1 MSFCSDEELGHRLNA
16 VAFLTAIVLP
26 VLFFIRVINL
36 LFVPL
41 LVRVFGLYLDYH
53 IISICRLDPAL
64 SLNQIKNKTVLMKQS
79 TALDILKTG
88 NNVFLTGSAG
98 SGKTYTLNQYI
109 HYLRARRISVAT
121 TASTGIAATHMN
133 GITIHSWSGIGI
145 KDELSDRDLANLS
158 RKKILKDR
166 LRDTAVLIIDEI
178 SMLHA
183 KQLNAVNQVLKHMR
197 QNDKPFGGIQV
208 VVAGDFFQLP
218 PVGSRGE
225 SNREKFAFMSD
236 AWLEAGF
243 KICYL
248 TEQHRQNTEDETEVI
263 SLDNILNQIRGEEGV
278 SAEAI
283 QALQNTFYQD
293 VDINRTRL
301 FTHNVNVNKINEN
314 ELALLDGETVT
325 YRAIAHGDDKLVE
338 TLKKSV
344 RTSDE
349 LTLKVGA
356 KVMFIKNNNELGVS
370 NGTMG
375 ELVGFT
381 TIKPLKSTKE
391 RNFSEEDL
399 EDDLEAIENENA
411 SEESANHD
419 ESLTQIEDDS
429 EAEDKTLVS
438 ADRYPIIKLN
448 SGRQVIAEG
457 EEWVVEDEHGEVL
470 ASYTQIPLTLAWA
483 ITIHKSQGM
492 TLDAAEIDLSKTFE
506 LGQGYVALSR
516 LKSLEGLKLLGM
528 NDLSLRLDPLARGAD
543 ARFQQLSE
551 EAQQTF
557 TAIELEVLKESHD
570 RFVLVSGGTL
580 SKAHIEAFEKS
591 LQSRKKKQ
599 AQQLAQKD
607 KLSNQLKD
615 LSDSTLM
622 ETRRLLEESLTIAEI
637 AQTRGLAQSTIMK
650 HLAQLKRQEPSLS
663 CEHLRPDV
671 LTLDKVSEAVES
683 IVAKANPNDFQA
695 VDETIKT
702 AKASKNM
709 QLFSKDNIKLRPI
722 YELLKE
728 QIDYNTI
735 RLALIFID

>member
-1 MSFCSDEELGHRLNA
+1 
-16 VAFLTAIVLP
+16 
-26 VLFFIRVINL
+26 
-36 LFVPL
+36 
-41 LVRVFGLYLDYH
+41 
-53 IISICRLDPAL
+53 
-64 SLNQIKNKTVLMKQS
+64 MKQA

-88 NNVFLTGSAG
+88 KNVFLTGSAG
-98 SGKTYTLNQYI
+98 SGKTYTLNEYI
-109 HYLRARRISVAT
+109 HYLRARRVPVAT

-145 KDELSDRDLANLS
+145 KDELSERDLANLS

-166 LRDTAVLIIDEI
+166 LRETAVLIIDEI

-197 QNDKPFGGIQV
+197 QSEEPFGGIQL

-218 PVGSRGE
+218 PVGNRGE
-225 SNREKFAFMSD
+225 TNREKFAFMSE

-248 TEQHRQNTEDETEVI
+248 SEQHRQNTDEEESNI

-278 SAEAI
+278 SFEAI
-283 QALQNTFYQD
+283 EALQNTFYQD

-301 FTHNVNVNKINEN
+301 FTHNVNVNKINEH
-314 ELALLDGETVT
+314 ELALLNGETVT
-325 YRAIAHGDDKLVE
+325 YNAIAHGDNKLVE

-381 TIKPLKSTKE
+381 TIKPLKSS
-391 RNFSEEDL
+391 NDHSAISDDSES
-399 EDDLEAIENENA
+399 DDLEVETTDIDNEETDETIVAIDGE
-411 SEESANHD
+411 EES
-419 ESLTQIEDDS
+419 EST
-429 EAEDKTLVS
+429 ALVS
-438 ADRYPIIKLN
+438 TDRYPVIKLN
-448 SGRQVIAEG
+448 NGRQVIAEG
-457 EEWVVEDEHGEVL
+457 EEWVVEDENGEIL

-543 ARFQQLSE
+543 ARFKVLSS
-551 EAQQTF
+551 EAEQTF
-557 TAIELEVLKESHD
+557 EKIKVEVLEESHE

-580 SKAHIEAFEKS
+580 NKAYIEAFEKS
-591 LQSRKKKQ
+591 LKSRKKKQ
-599 AQQLAQKD
+599 AQMLTQKD
-607 KLSNQLKD
+607 KLSNQLND
-615 LSDSTLM
+615 HSDSTLM
-622 ETRRLLEESLTIAEI
+622 ATKLLLEESLTIAEI
-637 AQTRGLAQSTIMK
+637 AEARGLAQATIMG
-650 HLAQLKRQEPSLS
+650 HVARLKRQYPELN

-671 LTLDKVSEAVES
+671 LTLDKVSEAVEA
-683 IVAKANPNDFQA
+683 IIAAADPNDFQEGSEDSSA
-695 VDETIKT
+695 T
-702 AKASKNM
+702 ADSKQGINP
-709 QLFSKDNIKLRPI
+709 FSKDRIKLRPI
-722 YELLKE
+722 YEYLKE